1 MNTVKS
7 CFVALVAAI
16 TLYGC
21 SGMGFGTPDLAK
33 TLVSDL
39 GVTPDQAMGGV
50 GSMLN
55 YAKGAM
61 NPGTFDAVT
70 KALPGSDKYMDAAS
84 KLLGAGD
91 ITNLAGLDSAFSNL
105 GLSPSA
111 VNDFKPVVSEYLGEQ
126 GGVQLGQAFSALF
139 P

>member
-1 MNTVKS
+1 MKTV
-7 CFVALVAAI
+7 
-16 TLYGC
+16 
-21 SGMGFGTPDLAK
+21 
-33 TLVSDL
+33 
-39 GVTPDQAMGGV
+39 
-50 GSMLN
+50 
-55 YAKGAM
+55 
-61 NPGTFDAVT
+61 
-70 KALPGSDKYMDAAS
+70 
-84 KLLGAGD
+84 LGAGD